1 LTFIWHV
8 ARGDTCRSHDS
19 DHVTTA
25 TAAMKGRYGDP
36 RDRARTSGRHGVTHD
51 QVEAMTL
58 ADRIVVLDAGRA
70 RQIGTPIELYHAP
83 ADLFV
88 AGFIGS
94 PKMNFINVEAQD
106 ADRGSITVAGA
117 GLAPFR
123 VPAVLPSSMQPEL
136 MRWMPPPAGSV
147 YHDGSIFA

>member
-1 LTFIWHV
+1 
-8 ARGDTCRSHDS
+8 
-19 DHVTTA
+19 
-25 TAAMKGRYGDP
+25 
-36 RDRARTSGRHGVTHD
+36 
-51 QVEAMTL
+51 MTL

-123 VPAVLPSSMQPEL
+123 VPAVLPSSMQLNRPGFTGDL
-136 MRWMPPPAGSV
+136 
-147 YHDGSIFA
+147 